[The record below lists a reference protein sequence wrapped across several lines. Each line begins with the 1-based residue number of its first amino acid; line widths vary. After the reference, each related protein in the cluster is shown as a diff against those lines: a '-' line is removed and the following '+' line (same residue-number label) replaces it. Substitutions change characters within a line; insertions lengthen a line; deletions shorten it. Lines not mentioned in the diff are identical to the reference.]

1 MDYRKALEILEIDI
15 SNVMFNDINICLLKK
30 QYHKLALLN
39 HPDKNGNTIESNEKF
54 RDINCAYEYMLK
66 EIQYSVETDNEINND
81 SNNNYQYLDILKLF
95 MGGILDGKYNDI
107 FVDIIKDIVVGCKN
121 ISIKL
126 FEKLDIEMSLNVYS
140 FLSQNKSIFHLNSE
154 TLEKVRDILLTK
166 CKDIEIY
173 NLNPTIDDLLENN
186 IYKLYVDKQLFL
198 VPLWHN
204 ELYFDY
210 LDKNTNT
217 TKELIVLCEPSLPDN
232 LFIDENKNIHI
243 EINVTFDDMKDLI
256 VNNNNINCAVGR
268 KVFEICTDKLYMTK
282 TQQYKLVN
290 SGLTR
295 VNNDIYD
302 ISIKTDM
309 IVTINLSG

>member
-1 MDYRKALEILEIDI
+1 MDYIKALEILEIDI
-15 SNVMFNDINICLLKK
+15 SNVMFNDINIILLKK

-39 HPDKNGNTIESNEKF
+39 HPDKNGNTTESNEKF

-66 EIQYSVETDNEINND
+66 EIQYSDETDNEINNEP
-81 SNNNYQYLDILKLF
+81 NNKFQYLDILKLF
-95 MGGILDGKYNDI
+95 MGGILDGKYNVI
-107 FVDIIKDIVVGCKN
+107 FVDIIKDIVIGCKK

-126 FEKLDIEMSLNVYS
+126 FEHLDIEMSLNVYS
-140 FLSQNKSIFHLNSE
+140 FLSQNKSVFHLNNE
-154 TLEKVRDILLTK
+154 TLEKVREILLTK

-186 IYKLYVDKQLFL
+186 IYKLYVDEQLFL

-210 LDKNTNT
+210 LEKNTNT

-232 LFIDENKNIHI
+232 LFIDEHKNINM
-243 EINVTFDDMKDLI
+243 EINITFNEMKDMI
-256 VNNNNINCAVGR
+256 INNSNVKCSVGK
-268 KVFEICTDKLYMTK
+268 KVFEIQVDKLYMIK
-282 TQQYKLVN
+282 TQQYKFVN

-302 ISIKTDM
+302 ISIKTD
-309 IVTINLSG
+309 IIITINLSV